1 MAYLILKKGT
11 GAAVQIPIENA
22 SVTLGRSKK
31 NDVCIEDTLVSK
43 LHCRIDAVP
52 GEGEV
57 SGDIEYY
64 IEDLNSTNSTFV
76 NNRKVTRKILKH
88 DDLIR
93 VLLSQLQFVLFD
105 VENTMESTAVI
116 KKSWI
121 PGVYYT
127 QDKESKNKSERKK
140 KKE

>member
-22 SVTLGRSKK
+22 AVTLGRSKK

-52 GEGEV
+52 GTG
-57 SGDIEYY
+57 SASDDIEYY

-76 NNRKVTRKILKH
+76 NNRKVTRKKLNH

-93 VLLSQLQFVLFD
+93 VGLTQLQFVLFD

-116 KKSWI
+116 KKTWI

-127 QDKESKNKSERKK
+127 QDKDSKNKSERKK